1 MLLRFKSKKNKRN
14 KMEIVKV
21 KGNEKEA
28 LLELRRETFT
38 LATLLEEELWEIKD
52 VSEAASF
59 REHPYLSEVKLWVKV
74 EKGNINDAL
83 NRAVDSLIKKIDEI
97 KDALK
102 GKL

>member
-38 LATLLEEELWEIKD
+38 LATL
-52 VSEAASF
+52 
-59 REHPYLSEVKLWVKV
+59 
-74 EKGNINDAL
+74 
-83 NRAVDSLIKKIDEI
+83 
-97 KDALK
+97 
-102 GKL
+102 